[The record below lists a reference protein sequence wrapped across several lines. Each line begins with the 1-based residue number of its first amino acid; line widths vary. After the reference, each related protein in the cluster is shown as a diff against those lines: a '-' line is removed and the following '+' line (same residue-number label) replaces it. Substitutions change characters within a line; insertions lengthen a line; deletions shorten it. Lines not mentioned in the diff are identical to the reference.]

1 MQEHKT
7 EDFQL
12 KFTENEKLAKNKKKY
27 NKDQLHLIKKPFSKE
42 ISVIK
47 KHCELCTSILYKPVL
62 HWWHHWFRSQPCSA
76 LLQQSQSAPTSPE
89 DDQVLQYPPN
99 DYQGFTVATTAVS
112 NIV

>member
-47 KHCELCTSILYKPVL
+47 KHSELCTSILYKPVL
-62 HWWHHWFRSQPCSA
+62 HWWHHWFHSQPCSA

-89 DDQVLQYPPN
+89 DDQSSSISTN
-99 DYQGFTVATTAVS
+99 
-112 NIV
+112 